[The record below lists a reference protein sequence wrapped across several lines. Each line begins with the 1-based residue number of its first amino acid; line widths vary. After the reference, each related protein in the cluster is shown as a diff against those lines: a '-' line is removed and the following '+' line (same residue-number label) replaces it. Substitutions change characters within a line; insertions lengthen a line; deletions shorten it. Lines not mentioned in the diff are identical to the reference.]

1 MRPRNYITDEIIEG
15 RNKWLVRVG
24 EVTGVAVDDIMGN
37 RRDERVSTARQLVM
51 WALCDLCAYSTTQVG
66 VLMRRNHTT
75 VTYGVNHVRWGY
87 NAKKVENIKKQL
99 KYMHNERE
107 RD

>member
-1 MRPRNYITDEIIEG
+1 MIEE
-15 RNKWLVRVG
+15 RNKWLMAVSNI
-24 EVTGVAVDDIMGN
+24 TKVAVDDIMGN

-66 VLMRRNHTT
+66 ILMRRNHTT

-87 NAKKVENIKKQL
+87 NGKKVDKLKEQL
-99 KYMHNERE
+99 KYLQNGERH
-107 RD
+107 

>member
-1 MRPRNYITDEIIEG
+1 MRPRNYITDEMIEE
-15 RNKWLVRVG
+15 RNKWLMAVSNI
-24 EVTGVAVDDIMGN
+24 TKVAVDDIMGN

-87 NAKKVENIKKQL
+87 NGKKVDKLKEQL
-99 KYMHNERE
+99 KYLQDGERH
-107 RD
+107 